1 MIINFFNSETKEFYT
16 TGFSKKIPANIQ
28 KVAIRKLDILDAAEK
43 IDDLK
48 APPANRLEALKGD
61 LKGFYSIRINDRYR
75 IVFKFENRNVYDVYI
90 TDYHN

>member
-1 MIINFFNSETKEFYT
+1 MIIDFFNAETKEFYT
-16 TGFSKKIPANIQ
+16 TGFCKRIPANIH
-28 KVAIRKLDILDAAEK
+28 KAAIRKLDMLDAAEK
-43 IDDLK
+43 IEDLR

-75 IVFKFENRNVYDVYI
+75 IVFKFKNRNAYDVYI

>member
-1 MIINFFNSETKEFYT
+1 MIINFFNSETKEFYA
-16 TGFSKKIPANIQ
+16 TGFSKKIPADIQ
-28 KVAIRKLDILDAAEK
+28 KVAIRKLDMLDASEK

-48 APPANRLEALKGD
+48 APPTNRLEALKGD